1 MKFSIITATYNSEK
15 TLSRS
20 IESVVNQ
27 SYPNL
32 EHIIIDGVSTDGTLG
47 IIKKYQ
53 EKHPGKIKWISEPD
67 KGVYD
72 AINKG
77 LDLADGRIIGILGS
91 DDWYLPNI
99 FEKIAPDFQGNEKM
113 LIVYGLVNIYIND
126 IHIKTEGGHHHNLSH
141 APLSHQSCFISK
153 AIHEKYGKYDA
164 RYKIG
169 ADYDFFLK
177 ISNKNDIVFRNLNIP
192 LANYNGGGLSSE
204 NKARYFEF
212 LKIKFANNIISKK
225 EYSRNI
231 FRLKI
236 KFFLKK
242 LFGNT

>member
-1 MKFSIITATYNSEK
+1 MKFSIITAAYNSEK
-15 TLSRS
+15 TISRA

-27 SYPNL
+27 DYPNL
-32 EHIIIDGVSTDGTLG
+32 EYIIIDGASTDKTID
-47 IIKKYQ
+47 IIKKYK
-53 EKHPGKIKWISEPD
+53 EKYPEKIKWISEPD
-67 KGVYD
+67 NGVYD

-77 LDLADGRIIGILGS
+77 LDLADGRIIGILGG

-99 FEKIAPDFQGNEKM
+99 FEKIVPYFPENGDMFV
-113 LIVYGLVNIYIND
+113 VYGLVNVFIND
-126 IHIKTEGGHHHNLSH
+126 THIMTEGIHHNNLSH

-153 AIHEKYGKYDA
+153 KIHEKYGKYDT

-177 ISNKNDIVFRNLNIP
+177 ISKKNDITFKNLNIP
-192 LANYNGGGLSSE
+192 LANYNGGGLSSD

-212 LKIKFANNIISKK
+212 LKIRLANNIISKK
-225 EYSRNI
+225 EYTKQI

-236 KFFLKK
+236 KFILKK
-242 LFGNT
+242 LLRYI